1 MLPPYE
7 LQNKP
12 FKTAIK
18 GYNPT
23 EVDEHIDFM
32 IEKYTELYRAYNEL
46 ERKYAAGEAELDQFR
61 KNEDAIRRALVNAQ
75 NAGNRIIKEADDRS
89 ELILQ
94 STKEKCAKLLN
105 DFHTEVENQQDTL
118 QALKNQVTDFK
129 SRMFTLYQEH
139 IEFLEKISPE
149 GEDGGQ
155 WKLNADEY
163 TSKVIGQVVLDVET
177 AAKTHPTEGIGVI
190 PKVEIDDSM
199 LDSLMNADQKARES
213 TQEIP
218 TVREGDTLGFDAP
231 MPDDLESTGT
241 FGTGQISLE
250 VTEAETIIFGK
261 PIDEVN

>member
-18 GYNPT
+18 GYNTT
-23 EVDEHIDFM
+23 EVDEHIDFV

-75 NAGNRIIKEADDRS
+75 NAGNRIMKEADDRS

-94 STKEKCAKLLN
+94 STKEKCAKILN
-105 DFHTEVENQQDTL
+105 DFQKEIENQQDTL
-118 QALKNQVTDFK
+118 QALKSQVADFK
-129 SRMFTLYQEH
+129 SRMFTLYGQH

-155 WKLNADEY
+155 WKLNAGEY
-163 TSKVIGQVVLDVET
+163 TSKVIGQVVLDVE
-177 AAKTHPTEGIGVI
+177 AAEKGHTLDGIGEI

-199 LDSLMNADQKARES
+199 LDSLMNADKKAREN
-213 TQEIP
+213 TREIP
-218 TVREGDTLGFDAP
+218 AVEEDDTQQIPSEDIS
-231 MPDDLESTGT
+231 DLEKTQTVGI
-241 FGTGQISLE
+241 QNVSLE
-250 VTEAETIIFGK
+250 VTESDTMIFGQ
-261 PIDEVN
+261 PIDEVK

>member
-18 GYNPT
+18 GYNTT
-23 EVDEHIDFM
+23 EVDEHIDFV

-75 NAGNRIIKEADDRS
+75 NAGNRIMKEADDRS

-94 STKEKCAKLLN
+94 STKEKCSKILK
-105 DFHTEVENQQDTL
+105 DFQKEIENQQDTL
-118 QALKNQVTDFK
+118 QALKSQVADFK

-155 WKLNADEY
+155 WKLTSDEY
-163 TSKVIGQVVLDVET
+163 TSKVIGQVVLDVE
-177 AAKTHPTEGIGVI
+177 AASKAHPTEGLGEI

-199 LDSLMNADQKARES
+199 LDSLMNADKKARE
-213 TQEIP
+213 TTRKIP
-218 TVREGDTLGFDAP
+218 LVKDDEPVQIELDEAP
-231 MPDDLESTGT
+231 DLETTQTVGL
-241 FGTGQISLE
+241 QHVSLE

-261 PIDEVN
+261 PIDDAK